1 MTDTNKQ
8 PVPDQKVD
16 TGRADRKQAWLD
28 QATAGLKAQAEQ
40 PSAFAETLRS
50 AGVQVTQH
58 PKPEVSAAQPAPPHP
73 AGAPSPESP
82 AVSETPETPVAD
94 EGLDLLV
101 APDAAPAPPDPRV
114 AWREERVAELME
126 DHGMPEALARGLVNG
141 AKRKDLETWLGKRD
155 GVGSLVPP
163 RGQAVQPLQAPAGA
177 PDAGAT
183 AAAPA
188 EGRQAPA
195 PNAAPPSNELEAL
208 RQQVAALQGVVMGE
222 RTAQA
227 REAFARAAADLRGEF
242 PAILRQDGTLDPEVA
257 RVGQQL
263 RQLPAYQQ
271 ATPAD
276 LLRAAAAARF
286 STATRR
292 GPDPAGSPPRTPVS
306 TSTQVPGP
314 PADKRGRFDAIVAI
328 RSKYG
333 DPYANLGPEKER
345 QVQAELDRMFHRR
358 S

>member
-1 MTDTNKQ
+1 MTDTKEQNQDPVAERAAAAASSKQ
-8 PVPDQKVD
+8 QWLEQAAE
-16 TGRADRKQAWLD
+16 GLRKQAS
-28 QATAGLKAQAEQ
+28 E

-50 AGVQVTQH
+50 TGVSVTQH
-58 PKPEVSAAQPAPPHP
+58 PKPAAPAEAAAP
-73 AGAPSPESP
+73 ADAAPGAPASAE
-82 AVSETPETPVAD
+82 D
-94 EGLDLLV
+94 EGLDLL
-101 APDAAPAPPDPRV
+101 AGPGGPADPPADPRV

-126 DHGMPEALARGLVNG
+126 DMGMPEALARGLVNG
-141 AKRKDLETWLGKRD
+141 AKRKDLEAWLGARD

-163 RGQAVQPLQAPAGA
+163 RGQAVQPLQATAGVP
-177 PDAGAT
+177 PDGAV

-188 EGRQAPA
+188 EGQRGPAPA
-195 PNAAPPSNELEAL
+195 PAPPANELDAL
-208 RQQVAALQGVVMGE
+208 RQQVAALQSVVMGE

-227 REAFARAAADLRGEF
+227 RAEFARAAADLRGEF

-263 RQLPAYQQ
+263 RQLPSYQT

-292 GPDPAGSPPRTPVS
+292 GPDPASPSPRTPVS
-306 TSTQVPGP
+306 SSTTVPGP

-333 DPYANLGPEKER
+333 DPFANLGPENER
-345 QVQAELDRMFHRR
+345 LVQAELERMFPQRP
-358 S
+358 